1 MRMLFKIW
9 ASAWRENKKH
19 LLHDNMNIHLA
30 SLTHVLPSRLV
41 LVTKLLVVPGVRGNC
56 SLVHGDHI
64 VIFLFLFESKK
75 VVSNL
80 PAASFKLKNWIPFNF
95 VWHNRKRKQLLSV
108 CERSRRKKVVREG
121 EYMLFYKKKRNF
133 RFCWQT
139 DKTDIFIVD
148 FSNRVIRILEKWLTP
163 YKNSEKWRTCI
174 HSHPPKT
181 CERGSLNTKIAWTS
195 KLSSMEYYTD
205 CLS

>member
-30 SLTHVLPSRLV
+30 SLTHILPSRLV

-121 EYMLFYKKKRNF
+121 EYMLFYKKKG
-133 RFCWQT
+133 
-139 DKTDIFIVD
+139 ILD
-148 FSNRVIRILEKWLTP
+148 FAGKQIKQISLSLILVIEL
-163 YKNSEKWRTCI
+163 SEYWK
-174 HSHPPKT
+174 S
-181 CERGSLNTKIAWTS
+181 GSLHTKIQRSEGHVYIVTHQKLVSVAVWTPR
-195 KLSSMEYYTD
+195 
-205 CLS
+205 

>member
-19 LLHDNMNIHLA
+19 LLNDNMNIHLA

-80 PAASFKLKNWIPFNF
+80 PAASFKQKNWIPFNF

-108 CERSRRKKVVREG
+108 CEREGKKWFEKENIYYFRKKG
-121 EYMLFYKKKRNF
+121 IL
-133 RFCWQT
+133 
-139 DKTDIFIVD
+139 D
-148 FSNRVIRILEKWLTP
+148 FTGKHISLSVILVIEL
-163 YKNSEKWRTCI
+163 SE
-174 HSHPPKT
+174 
-181 CERGSLNTKIAWTS
+181 
-195 KLSSMEYYTD
+195 
-205 CLS
+205 

>member
-1 MRMLFKIW
+1 MLFKIW

-19 LLHDNMNIHLA
+19 LLNDNMNIHLA

-41 LVTKLLVVPGVRGNC
+41 LVTKLVGPEVRENC
-56 SLVHGDHI
+56 SLVYWDHI

-108 CERSRRKKVVREG
+108 CEREG
-121 EYMLFYKKKRNF
+121 KTWFQKDNIYCFRKKRNF
-133 RFCWQT
+133 RFYWQ
-139 DKTDIFIVD
+139 TDIFISD
-148 FSNRVIRILEKWLTP
+148 FSNRVIRIKEEWLTP
-163 YKNSEKWRTCI
+163 YKNSE
-174 HSHPPKT
+174 
-181 CERGSLNTKIAWTS
+181 
-195 KLSSMEYYTD
+195 
-205 CLS
+205 